1 MKTGLILM
9 AHGARDPRWAEPFEA
24 VAAAVRQQRP
34 GLTVLLAYL
43 DFMAPKLPEA
53 AAMLEAQGCTQVQV
67 LPMFLGSGGHVRED
81 LPRLV
86 QAASEACPG
95 LGLSLLPAVSELPS
109 VRAAMAAAAISLLD
123 GGA

>member
-34 GLTVLLAYL
+34 SLTVMLAYL
-43 DFMAPKLPEA
+43 DFMSPQLPEA
-53 AAMLEAQGCTQVQV
+53 AAMLAAQGCTQIQV

-86 QAASEACPG
+86 QAVAEACPG
-95 LGLSLLPAVSELPS
+95 LGIRLLPAISELPS
-109 VRAAMAAAAISLLD
+109 VRAAMAAAALSLLD